1 MLMVSMSNYIRES
14 IDNIVLK
21 NLKADSKDWVE
32 DIQGVLDIEVPEDD
46 IIKTFDKLKNLF
58 GKNLSKWII
67 GTGPESYGDTYNEYI
82 AKVNAWAEPVAKKY
96 GLDAK
101 IVAAIGYVIN
111 GI

>member
-1 MLMVSMSNYIRES
+1 MISMTTYIRES
-14 IDNIVLK
+14 IDSIVLK

-32 DIQGVLDIEVPEDD
+32 DVQGVLDTEVSEDD

-67 GTGPESYGDTYNEYI
+67 GDGPESHGDTVDEYWK
-82 AKVNAWAEPVAKKY
+82 KVNAWAEPIAKKY
-96 GLDAK
+96 GLDAN